1 MQRSVLLAGLML
13 LPALCW
19 GSAGEVR
26 ELGAHRMQGMAEF
39 QKVIDSKCS
48 ICHTRERVD
57 VAIRKRE
64 NLEQIEKQMTQ
75 RGAVL
80 TEHEKEVLGTFWGQ
94 PLKK

>member
-1 MQRSVLLAGLML
+1 MRFLML
-13 LPALCW
+13 LTGLVLLPPLCW
-19 GSAGEVR
+19 GAPVEVKD
-26 ELGAHRMQGMAEF
+26 LGAHRMRGMEEF
-39 QKVIDSKCS
+39 QRVIDSKCS

-64 NLEQIEKQMTQ
+64 NLQRIEKQMTA

-80 TEHEKEVLGTFWGQ
+80 TEHEKEVLGTFWGK